1 MHFSLRTLLIIV
13 TATAIYVGFHLG
25 MLRSLYGS
33 GWINSMSAVGL
44 LAMCYRLPLF
54 LIWSLGAATIYPHR
68 GRPGAK
74 LVLAAIGV
82 AFAWLM
88 LSPFFQWLFLQ
99 SRGSSYGM
107 TMLQWYGT
115 IQAVLDGTSEAISWG
130 LLLGGFWLASEAG
143 KGRNMQQP
151 TDVQQPTDRTP
162 NVAEQPGDEA
172 QFAPTHSAKHE
183 VRDRG

>member
-25 MLRSLYGS
+25 VLRTFYG
-33 GWINSMSAVGL
+33 GRWINSMSASGY
-44 LAMCYRLPLF
+44 LAMCYRLPQF

-68 GRPGAK
+68 ERPGAR

-88 LSPFFQWLFLQ
+88 ISPFFQWLFLQ
-99 SRGSSYGM
+99 SRGSSSSM

-130 LLLGGFWLASEAG
+130 LLLGGFWMASEAG
-143 KGRNMQQP
+143 KGRCLDAPLVATTATGGDGSSRQNQSAP
-151 TDVQQPTDRTP
+151 DRP
-162 NVAEQPGDEA
+162 LKPKG
-172 QFAPTHSAKHE
+172 
-183 VRDRG
+183 